1 MRDDAKHETE
11 ALASGHCQAVERNAR
26 ALLSLLPL
34 LLATSGCTPPLGD
47 LGEPTPADDGG
58 DDELPPEADRL
69 EVLEL
74 DDGALDLLFVIDNS
88 GSMGSEQA
96 RTAQAVAEL
105 VQQMGDELG
114 SDLRIAFT
122 TTDNGNP
129 WCGASGPEGGGLRL
143 SACTDRLED
152 FVFNGAETID
162 ATQEACLDICGL
174 ESLPILATTTHV
186 DGVAAPRPWIEV
198 GPEGSNLDEVTLEQA
213 LACAAPQGITGC
225 GFEQPL
231 ESMKKALER
240 SNDPLDPSYGFVR
253 PWARL
258 AVVLVT
264 DEVDCSYDPAWE
276 TIFLPDGSHALWS
289 DPEAASPNSGA
300 CWNAS
305 VACDGEGPELGDCH
319 PQDYDVDGN
328 PTDPANAVIWSLQRY
343 VDALQAID
351 ESKAEYRPPGSVS
364 VALIGGVPQGYADG
378 TEELVY
384 TRGMTGDPQFATEF
398 GVDPGCESTTG
409 QAVPPVR
416 ELALAEQFPVDGSPS
431 VHSVCSE
438 SYEPAMNAIGHTLAA
453 PALDTVACM
462 PGCLVDTDEAAQG
475 TQAQCDVVMQRA
487 DADGRETSLVP
498 ACDAA
503 TGDEPCYRLRVDEAA
518 AQCAA
523 QGSNAE
529 LELVLPEGFAVKG
542 RITIET
548 ACEMAA
554 AGSC

>member
-1 MRDDAKHETE
+1 MNGETDA
-11 ALASGHCQAVERNAR
+11 LGSGHGSSVDRNAR
-26 ALLSLLPL
+26 ALLSLLSLFIAP
-34 LLATSGCTPPLGD
+34 AACTPPLGE
-47 LGEPTPADDGG
+47 LGDPAPADDG
-58 DDELPPEADRL
+58 DENELPPETDR
-69 EVLEL
+69 VAVMEL

-96 RTAQAVAEL
+96 RTAQAVAEF
-105 VQQMGDELG
+105 VQEMGDELG
-114 SDLRIAFT
+114 SDLRIAVT

-129 WCGASGPEGGGLRL
+129 WCSGTGIEAGSLQL
-143 SACTDRLED
+143 SACTSRLQE
-152 FVFNGAETID
+152 FMFNGVEQID
-162 ATQEACLDICGL
+162 ATQEACLDICEL
-174 ESLPILATTTHV
+174 DSLPIVPTATHL
-186 DGVAAPRPWIEV
+186 DEAAAPRPWIEV
-198 GPEGSNLDEVTLEQA
+198 GAEGSNLDGVTLEQA
-213 LACAAPQGITGC
+213 LACAAPQGIAGC

-240 SNDPLDPSYGFVR
+240 SSDPLDPSYGFLR

-264 DEVDCSYDPAWE
+264 DEVDCSYAPGFE
-276 TIFLPDGSHALWS
+276 TIFLPDGNHAFWGNPDL
-289 DPEAASPNSGA
+289 PNSGT

-305 VACDGEGPELGDCH
+305 VACDGEGPALGDCH

-328 PTDPANAVIWSLQRY
+328 PTDPASAVIWSLDRY
-343 VDALQAID
+343 VQVLEAID
-351 ESKAEYRPPGSVS
+351 ESKQEYRPPGSVS
-364 VALIGGVPQGYADG
+364 VALIAGVPQGYADG

-384 TRGMTGDPQFATEF
+384 SNGLAGDPGFAAEF
-398 GVDPGCESTTG
+398 GVDPGCESATG

-438 SYEPAMNAIGHTLAA
+438 SYEPAMNAIGRTLAA
-453 PALDTVACM
+453 PTLDTVACM
-462 PGCLVDTDEAAQG
+462 PGCLVDTDAAAHG
-475 TQAQCDVVMQRA
+475 TQAQCDVIMQRTGEA
-487 DADGRETSLVP
+487 GREASRVP

-503 TGDEPCYRLRVDEAA
+503 AGDEPCYRLRVDEAA

-523 QGSNAE
+523 QGSNGE

-542 RITIET
+542 RLTIET